1 MPAWAFALCKFRDH
15 PEEPISADFCQRYFI
30 QAGTGGLND
39 YWKDISFGKVNLA
52 GSKVLGPF
60 ALSYTVAEAWAAH
73 KAYVEEKKKLGVD
86 TNGREKLVQMAA
98 DEVAA
103 KTDLTPFS
111 GLVLI
116 YNATLDTGAT
126 GTQIKLPGGSTR
138 VVPAM
143 NLDPGGFVP
152 PRLGHLTE
160 HESGHMLGLPHAHLL
175 DPFDDY
181 GDGWDVMGG
190 QRLDGSGLDCRF
202 DSPSVELNHPRS
214 GPGLNSASLQRLG
227 WIGPS
232 RVTRYVNDGT
242 AITVTLAPLNHPEA
256 FGDFVAHVEP
266 VDPPYSSLTVELRW
280 NDGWDRG
287 IPRPAFLL
295 HMIGESGDS
304 YLIPASASQHDWL
317 PGLTYRIPGS
327 LITIEF
333 LDIDHTKRAGI
344 VRITGAFPYFEEL
357 RSRFPIFRRP
367 GPIPELLFRAAWR
380 VFRAAWKAERV
391 VREIVR
397 MLRRQA
403 PSPQLEPQAAL
414 CNLPDLLRANRA
426 TTPPA
431 DSPTERRPT

>member
-1 MPAWAFALCKFRDH
+1 
-15 PEEPISADFCQRYFI
+15 
-30 QAGTGGLND
+30 
-39 YWKDISFGKVNLA
+39 VNLA

-181 GDGWDVMGG
+181 GDGWDV
-190 QRLDGSGLDCRF
+190 
-202 DSPSVELNHPRS
+202 
-214 GPGLNSASLQRLG
+214 
-227 WIGPS
+227 I
-232 RVTRYVNDGT
+232 
-242 AITVTLAPLNHPEA
+242 
-256 FGDFVAHVEP
+256 
-266 VDPPYSSLTVELRW
+266 
-280 NDGWDRG
+280 
-287 IPRPAFLL
+287 
-295 HMIGESGDS
+295 
-304 YLIPASASQHDWL
+304 
-317 PGLTYRIPGS
+317 
-327 LITIEF
+327 
-333 LDIDHTKRAGI
+333 
-344 VRITGAFPYFEEL
+344 
-357 RSRFPIFRRP
+357 
-367 GPIPELLFRAAWR
+367 RAAAR
-380 VFRAAWKAERV
+380 
-391 VREIVR
+391 
-397 MLRRQA
+397 
-403 PSPQLEPQAAL
+403 
-414 CNLPDLLRANRA
+414 D
-426 TTPPA
+426 
-431 DSPTERRPT
+431 